1 MTCQKHIGNIY
12 EVKSTEPCYDI
23 LYVIAVTDTD
33 ESGDTEC
40 YAIKITSSESKN
52 LIALPSDTLSADA
65 SIDIRRKY
73 LIKESDIVKK
83 ICTVSKKFLE
93 NVLKEIIFK
102 EVGNYYDAV
111 YSSLT
116 TEDFKENE
124 TKINYA
130 GRIFNKDE
138 MVNVI
143 DASLDFY
150 LTASRYDKAF
160 CNKLSEFLS
169 MGHNKPMRVLTANSG
184 SSANLLA
191 ITALTSYKL
200 GKFRLHKGDEVI
212 TAAAGFPTTITPII
226 QNSLVPVF
234 VDIKL
239 STYNIDPELIED
251 AISEKTKAIFIS
263 HTLGIPFDVERIA
276 AIAQKHGL
284 WLIEDNCDALGA
296 QYTLTGKYN
305 LITGKTLSGTM
316 KTGTFGHIG
325 TSSFYPAHHITMGE
339 GGAVYT
345 SDDNLYR
352 ILLSLRDWG
361 RDCWCEPGTD
371 NTCCR
376 RFQWNMGNLSD
387 GYDHKYIYSHLGY
400 NLKITEMQAAIGLA
414 QIDKLPS
421 FVESRRENWLAL
433 YEGLKDLEDSFIL
446 PSCPENA
453 VPSPFG
459 FALTINAGFK
469 RKELTSFLEKNLI
482 QTRTI
487 FAGNMLKQPAFT
499 NGDFQYRVYGKLKNT
514 DIVMDNTFWV
524 GVYPGINKE
533 MLDFMISKIRS
544 CKKISLHF

>member
-1 MTCQKHIGNIY
+1 MKQQKHIGNIY

-40 YAIKITSSESKN
+40 YAIKFTSSESKN
-52 LIALPSDTLSADA
+52 LIALPPDTLSSDT

-102 EVGNYYDAV
+102 EVGNYYEAIH
-111 YSSLT
+111 SSLR
-116 TEDFKENE
+116 TEEFIENK

-138 MVNVI
+138 MVNVV
-143 DASLDFY
+143 DAALEFY

-160 CNKLSEFLS
+160 CNKLSEFLT
-169 MGHNKPMRVLTANSG
+169 MGHNKPKRVLTANSG

-212 TAAAGFPTTITPII
+212 TVAAGFPTTITPII
-226 QNSLVPVF
+226 QNNLVPVF

-263 HTLGIPFDVERIA
+263 HTLGIPFDVEQIA
-276 AIAQKHGL
+276 TIAQKHGL
-284 WLIEDNCDALGA
+284 WLIEDNCDAIGA
-296 QYTLTGKYN
+296 QYTLTGQYN
-305 LITGKTLSGTM
+305 LIAGKTLSGTM

-352 ILLSLRDWG
+352 IMLSLRDWG
-361 RDCWCEPGTD
+361 RDCWCEPGSD
-371 NTCCR
+371 NTCGR
-376 RFQWNMGNLSD
+376 RFQWNMGDLPD

-414 QIDKLPS
+414 QLDKLPA
-421 FVESRRENWLAL
+421 FVKSRRENWLAL

-446 PSCPENA
+446 PSYPENS

-459 FALTINAGFK
+459 FALTIRENSVLK

-499 NGDFQYRVYGKLKNT
+499 NGDFQYRVYGELKNT

-533 MLDFMISKIRS
+533 MLDFMISKIRQMN
-544 CKKISLHF
+544 